1 MTMTKLRLNTAV
13 AMPTQPFISS
23 NVNLKARLVRDAV
36 RANANVSSLTL
47 AYRIKSLLNKTN
59 IVEQSVMSA

>member
-1 MTMTKLRLNTAV
+1 MTKLRLNTAV
-13 AMPTQPFISS
+13 AMPTQPLISS
-23 NVNLKARLVRDAV
+23 HVKLKARLVRDTV
-36 RANANVSSLTL
+36 RANASASLLTL